1 ALDVEGKPNSIL
13 MERFFQDAQRSG
25 TRVGSG
31 DVGVGIEEVNL
42 DTLYHSLFLKPRA
55 IAVGYVTD
63 EEGDVRIMATINR
76 DPQGYVKDDVEFA
89 YMPKGGEN
97 FAELLPDLELEDFN
111 VVGVD
116 SAKNIAYALGEA
128 DGFTSLYSVA
138 LDGTG
143 KTTVLLSQ
151 PGYDI
156 DNVVR
161 IGRKQRVV
169 GATFATDRRHY
180 EFFDPDFKKLVNGLS
195 KALPGKPQVE
205 VVDASTDEKRLLV
218 MAHSDVNPGM
228 MYLFDRA
235 TGQLSE
241 IAPVRGELEKLQLS
255 PMTLVRYTARD
266 GTEIPAYLTLPP
278 GSDKKGLPTI
288 VMPHGGPEARDEWG
302 FDWLAQYFAQRGYAV
317 LQPNYRGS
325 AGYGSAW
332 EMDNGFQ
339 SWRTAIADVIDAG
352 HWLVKEGIAS
362 EDKLA
367 IFGWSYGGYAAL
379 QSAVIEPDLFKAVV
393 AVAPVTDL
401 GQLRDDARNYTS
413 YPKISEFLG
422 HGNEIIDEGSPA
434 RRAERITAPVML
446 VHGEYDEQAS
456 FKQSV
461 IMADA
466 LKDAGKEARF
476 LRFPV
481 LDHSLRDSPARAQM
495 LRETDEFLR
504 ESLGIK

>member
-1 ALDVEGKPNSIL
+1 VIAADGSGVRVLDDRSGARTYGFNQSNGGVLALDVEGKPNSIL

-288 VMPHGGPEARDEWG
+288 VMPHGGP
-302 FDWLAQYFAQRGYAV
+302 
-317 LQPNYRGS
+317 GS
-325 AGYGSAW
+325 ARRMGFRLAGAIFRPTRLCGAAAQLPRLGGYGSAW
-332 EMDNGFQ
+332 K
-339 SWRTAIADVIDAG
+339 WTTASSRGAPR
-352 HWLVKEGIAS
+352 LPMS
-362 EDKLA
+362 SMPA
-367 IFGWSYGGYAAL
+367 IGW
-379 QSAVIEPDLFKAVV
+379 
-393 AVAPVTDL
+393 
-401 GQLRDDARNYTS
+401 
-413 YPKISEFLG
+413 
-422 HGNEIIDEGSPA
+422 
-434 RRAERITAPVML
+434 
-446 VHGEYDEQAS
+446 
-456 FKQSV
+456 
-461 IMADA
+461 
-466 LKDAGKEARF
+466 
-476 LRFPV
+476 
-481 LDHSLRDSPARAQM
+481 
-495 LRETDEFLR
+495 
-504 ESLGIK
+504 